1 MSPASEPITV
11 PRGLKNVVVTDTTIG
26 DVRGEEGF
34 YHYRQYDATELA
46 RTSRFEDVWHLM
58 IHGTLPDDAES
69 AAFARRIGE
78 LRLLSPATVDLL
90 RKVVTPEVEPL
101 AALRLAL
108 ASEGILERPLFDLT
122 EGERTDA
129 ALRYAAIAPTVVAAA
144 HRLSQGL
151 DVIDADPTAGHV
163 SDYLRMSTVSA
174 DDDAVSA
181 LQTYLI
187 TTIDHGFNAS
197 TFAGRVV
204 ASSGSDMTSSILGA
218 LGAFLGPLHGGA
230 PGRALAALDE
240 IGDPANTR
248 DWVRGRIAAGEII
261 MGFGHAVYRTHDPR
275 AELLKEVVTARYDSS
290 LVRRATAVE
299 AEIEA
304 AINELKPGRR
314 LYANVEFYAGVLM
327 SEVGLP
333 PSMFTPTFGVA
344 RIVGWTANVLE
355 QAAERKIIRPVARY
369 VGPEPRRG
377 AFDR

>member
-1 MSPASEPITV
+1 M
-11 PRGLKNVVVTDTTIG
+11 KNVVVTDTTIG